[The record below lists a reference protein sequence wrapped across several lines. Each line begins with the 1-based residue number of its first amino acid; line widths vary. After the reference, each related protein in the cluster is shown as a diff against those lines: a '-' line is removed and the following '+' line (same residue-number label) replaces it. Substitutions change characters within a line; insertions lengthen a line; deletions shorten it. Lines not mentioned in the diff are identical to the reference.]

1 MRRSCSASSA
11 VVSVRPTHPNPE
23 QETEYFDND
32 LGIYKGEVANGSRYS
47 LPFHRLRAPGLE
59 LVQLHSW
66 HSRRAHRFD
75 LRCAGIRSLYRA
87 AREHEVRQYEEEVAG
102 LEIKS
107 RRC

>member
-1 MRRSCSASSA
+1 MRLSCSASSA
-11 VVSVRPTHPNPE
+11 VVFVRPTHPNPE
-23 QETEYFDND
+23 QETEYYDDD
-32 LGIYKGEVANGSRYS
+32 LGIYKREVANGSRYS